1 MKASRILREFCVM
14 CLSRLISLLC
24 LSMCIGHVQC
34 SPVTNHGNEVFG
46 DLYADA
52 INYARDNPETLEAIL
67 AFDKAIVEGDIIM
80 PSNRNAVDAVWPAVN
95 GKVSVAFVIH
105 PDLVDMTDSM
115 LKAMEILSENA
126 CVSFHKRSTEPDYI
140 HFYPSKGCASYVG
153 YQGGEQKLYVG
164 PMCNVG
170 NIAHEILH
178 ALGFHH
184 EHTRLDR
191 NEHIEVIE
199 NNIQKGKRSNFKMKD
214 GKTFGIPYDTSSIM
228 HYGRQYFSK
237 NGLPTIKLL
246 KHSSDMGQR
255 THLTPH
261 DMKRIR
267 VLYQCAGTGEMD
279 DKLSKEKEDT
289 FLKMFD
295 RLKKLYLDVP
305 GVSADFNTYQP
316 VG

>member
-1 MKASRILREFCVM
+1 M
-14 CLSRLISLLC
+14 CLSRLIFLFC
-24 LSMCIGHVQC
+24 MSMCIGHVQC

-46 DLYADA
+46 DLYANA
-52 INYARDNPETLEAIL
+52 IKYAQENPETLEGIL
-67 AFDKAIVEGDIIM
+67 AFDKAIIEGDIIM
-80 PSNRNAVDAVWPAVN
+80 PSDRNAVDAVWPAVN
-95 GKVSVAFVIH
+95 GKVSVAFEIH

-115 LKAMEILSENA
+115 LKAMDMVSEHA
-126 CVSFHKRSTEPDYI
+126 CVSFHHRSTEPDYML
-140 HFYPSKGCASYVG
+140 FYPSKGCASYVG
-153 YQGGEQKLYVG
+153 YKGGEQKLYVG

-170 NIAHEILH
+170 NVAHEILH

-191 NEHIEVIE
+191 NEHIQVIE
-199 NNIQKGKRSNFKMKD
+199 DNIQTGKHSNFNMKD

-228 HYGRQYFSK
+228 HYGGQYFSK

-246 KHSSDMGQR
+246 KHSSEMGQR
-255 THLTPH
+255 THLTPQ
-261 DMKRIR
+261 DMRRIR

-295 RLKKLYLDVP
+295 RLKKLYLHVP
-305 GVSADFNTYQP
+305 RVSNTYHP
-316 VG
+316 FG